1 VNSFIKYIPESLKDQ
16 KAFVEL
22 LLSIIDTKIQF
33 AKHRTHALISSFSN
47 TPVTQDDYQSVL
59 LENFSLDLGDA
70 PTESGIIYSLI
81 EKYSKT
87 TYLLFQLRKCLSH
100 DNVSIVYDL
109 LCNDKFMLYDS
120 EELNSLL
127 KENVFKDTNNI
138 KPN

>member
-1 VNSFIKYIPESLKDQ
+1 MNSFIKYIPESLNDH

-33 AKHRTHALISSFSN
+33 AKHRTHALISSYSN

-59 LENFSLDLGDA
+59 LENFSLDLRNA

-87 TYLLFQLRKCLSH
+87 TYLLFQLRKSLSH
-100 DNVSIVYDL
+100 DNVSLVYDL
-109 LCNDKFMLYDS
+109 LSNDKFMMYES
-120 EELNSLL
+120 EELDSLL
-127 KENVFKDTNNI
+127 KKNAFKDSSNN
-138 KPN
+138 KLN